1 MPRGLNKVQLIG
13 YVGQDPDIKYT
24 GTGTAVANL
33 SIATTESWKDKDGE
47 QQERTEWHR
56 LVAWKKLAEIIQQYV
71 HKGSRIYVEG
81 KLQTRSWDDEKSGT
95 KKYMTEIVIDQ
106 MLMLD
111 NKGAQTSA
119 PAQSD
124 LSFPEDP
131 GAKGAQDGLPF

>member
-13 YVGQDPDIKYT
+13 YVGQDPEIKYT

-71 HKGSRIYVEG
+71 KKGSRIYVEG

-95 KKYMTEIVIDQ
+95 KRYMTEIVIDQ

-111 NKGAQTSA
+111 NKGAQTTA
-119 PAQSD
+119 PAAND
-124 LSFPEDP
+124 LAFPDDP
-131 GAKGAQDGLPF
+131 GAKGGDLPF